1 MAKLVLPMPRVL
13 PAPLVPFTLCAL
25 QEPADYPDKRGQL
38 IRDFEHYLGI
48 LKAVHSGAD
57 LQASAKAAGHCLP
70 SGAKGHLGYVLA
82 SLGSNQARAPS
93 PPPLRKPLHPRDN
106 FGRCFVYS
114 VGYASLECLRC

>member
-1 MAKLVLPMPRVL
+1 M
-13 PAPLVPFTLCAL
+13 
-25 QEPADYPDKRGQL
+25 QEPADFPDRRGQL

-82 SLGSNQARAPS
+82 SLGSNQACPRLRLPAPS
-93 PPPLRKPLHPRDN
+93 STHAVAPRLNCRSDHDTVVDARWGRRRRPDIVFHIVSLPPNP
-106 FGRCFVYS
+106 
-114 VGYASLECLRC
+114 